1 MVKISFIILFLISIV
16 FPADGYSTSG
26 VLIEE
31 YSMDLSD
38 SIKYLAE
45 EIQQGQNNYRL
56 RFVLGTL
63 YFELGVPKY
72 DKDTKEVT
80 HNLEMLKK
88 ARNEFIKVLS
98 LKKDDS
104 MAYYYLGH
112 LSFLL
117 EQDLNKAMELY
128 KKAIELDR
136 YNLKAYKKL
145 SILYLAKKQFKD
157 AVLLLE
163 DAKTVLPEDADI
175 CHKLAIAYLTTGEYT
190 KAIENA
196 KKTLSIVKNI
206 QTQLVLASAYSITK
220 DYDNAKMQLEDVL
233 NSDPKNKTAFLGLSF
248 VFRETGKKEK
258 CIEILKKA
266 LEYYPDDSEIKSELD
281 NCK

>member
-1 MVKISFIILFLISIV
+1 MVKISFIILFLSSIV
-16 FPADGYSTSG
+16 FPLNCYSASG
-26 VLIEE
+26 ELIEE

-38 SIKYLAE
+38 SIKYLEE

-117 EQDLNKAMELY
+117 EQDLNKVTELY

-145 SILYLAKKQFKD
+145 GILYLAEKQFNN

-163 DAKTVLPEDADI
+163 TAKTIFHNDADI
-175 CHKLAIAYLTTGEYT
+175 YHKLAIAYLTTGEHT

-196 KKTLSIVKNI
+196 KKALSIVKNI
-206 QTQLVLASAYSITK
+206 QTQLVLASAYSITG
-220 DYDNAKMQLEDVL
+220 DYDNAKIQLEDIL
-233 NSDPKNKTAFLGLSF
+233 NSDPKNRTALLGLSI
-248 VFRETGKKEK
+248 VFKKIGKKEK

-266 LEYYPDDSEIKSELD
+266 LEYYPEDSEIKNELD